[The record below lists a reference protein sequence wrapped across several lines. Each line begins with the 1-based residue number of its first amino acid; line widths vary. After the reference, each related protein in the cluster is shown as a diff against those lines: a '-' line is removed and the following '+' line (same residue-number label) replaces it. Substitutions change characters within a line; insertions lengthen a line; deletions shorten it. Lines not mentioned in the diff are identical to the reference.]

1 MIGQDGPFP
10 FSDLESAIFPKE
22 YDSFKLEIIYRNSS
36 VGPKAAHCSWVGHYF
51 QNFSEDRAKKYV
63 FFKN

>member
-22 YDSFKLEIIYRNSS
+22 YDSFKLEIIYRNSR